1 MNLQQEKLWTKNFVL
16 IMVINFFVFLNHLMM
31 LSTFPFYIEHLH
43 GTEAVAGAAA
53 AAFSLVAVVVRPFI
67 GWLLDS
73 GKRRV
78 ILVVGLLGMAL
89 MPVGYMCVGMVVS
102 ALVFRMVHGVALA
115 FSNTSSNTIAS
126 DLLPRSRFGEGM
138 GYFGTSIALATAGAP
153 ALGLFL
159 MEHFGFV
166 ALFSAASVV
175 CLLSLLLLVM
185 MKVPVPERKAV
196 KFELHGLF
204 DKSALPASA
213 ILFVFLLTF
222 GALESFLA
230 KFSAE
235 AGLLGGGI
243 FFAVMALVLMV
254 IRMSMGKIVDQR
266 GEGIF
271 IYTCNGAMFGAL
283 LLLVFAPNNVTFL
296 ISAVLVGYGFGGI
309 APALQ
314 AVAVYL
320 APPERRG
327 AANSTYLCAY
337 DLGFG
342 VGGGIAGWI
351 IASMGYSVMFA
362 TLSIANILSALLYVF
377 WGSKHPS
384 SFSYRKKQQQSA

>member
-16 IMVINFFVFLNHLMM
+16 IMIINFFVFLNHLML
-31 LSTFPFYIEHLH
+31 LSTFPFYIEYLN

-53 AAFSLVAVVVRPFI
+53 AAFALVAVVVRPFI

-78 ILVVGLLGMAL
+78 ILVIGLLGMAL
-89 MPVGYMCVGMVVS
+89 MPLGYLCVGLIVS
-102 ALVFRMVHGVALA
+102 ALVCRMVHGVSLA
-115 FSNTSSNTIAS
+115 FANTSSNTIAS

-159 MEHFGFV
+159 MEHFGF
-166 ALFSAASVV
+166 ATLFSVASAV
-175 CLLSLLLLVM
+175 CLLSLLLLAW
-185 MKVPVPERKAV
+185 MKVPMPESKQT
-196 KFELHGLF
+196 KLDLHGLF
-204 DKSALPASA
+204 DKDALPASA

-222 GALESFLA
+222 GALENFLA

-235 AGLLGGGI
+235 VGLLGGGV

-254 IRMSMGKIVDQR
+254 IRMSMGKIVDQK
-266 GEGIF
+266 GEGF
-271 IYTCNGAMFGAL
+271 FVYTCNAAMFAAL
-283 LLLVFAPNNVTFL
+283 LLLAFFPNNVTFL

-342 VGGGIAGWI
+342 VGGGIAGWL

-362 TLSIANILSALLYVF
+362 VLSVANILSVILYAA

-384 SFSYRKKQQQSA
+384 SFSYRKKHHAM